1 MASYAIITPV
11 RNEGLHFQQTIDS
24 VVSQTVQSIAWV
36 IVDDGSSDS
45 TPQLI
50 ATAVSQY
57 PWIHAVRRSD
67 RGFRKQGGGVIEAF
81 YDGFSR
87 IQALPWDFLVKLD
100 GDLSFAK
107 TYFQDC
113 LAKFAD
119 DTRLG
124 IGGGRIYSRVRGAA
138 VEDSPGDPSFHV
150 RGATKIYRRV
160 TWESIGGLVSAPG
173 WDTLDEVK
181 ANMLGWRTYS
191 FSDLHLL
198 QLKSTGSADGAWKN
212 WLKNG
217 RANYIAGYHPLFML
231 LKCIKRVFS
240 RPYGL
245 AALGLFT
252 GFSTGYLKRIAR
264 VPDPALIHYIRSQ
277 QLNFILGKESLWGR
291 PTQ

>member
-1 MASYAIITPV
+1 MSSYAIITPV
-11 RNEGLHFQQTIDS
+11 RNEGQHFQETIDS
-24 VVSQTVQSIAWV
+24 VVSQTVQPIAWV

-50 ATAVSQY
+50 ATAVSQHA
-57 PWIHAVRRSD
+57 WIHAVRRSD

-81 YDGFSR
+81 YEGFGR
-87 IQALPWDFLVKLD
+87 IQAMPWDFLVKLD

-113 LAKFAD
+113 LAKFACD
-119 DTRLG
+119 DRLG
-124 IGGGRIYSRVRGAA
+124 IGGGRIYSQLRGAV

-198 QLKSTGSADGAWKN
+198 QLKFTGSADGAWKN

-231 LKCIKRVFS
+231 LKCIKRSFR
-240 RPYGL
+240 RPYGV

-252 GFSTGYLKRIAR
+252 GFSTGYLKRISR
-264 VPDPALIHYIRSQ
+264 VPDPALIRYIRCQ
-277 QLNFILGKESLWGR
+277 QLNFILGKQSLWGR
-291 PTQ
+291 TSQ